1 MSTKVKAKWNG
12 KYPNFCSGQW
22 TLIVNGV
29 DVTDKIPMNLINSP
43 MNTYGIYN
51 NWRFSSDWDVIWDN
65 YYDGLSCSE
74 WIKENDYW
82 LNEITKDNSIKS
94 DIYYAINSEDFRQ
107 GCCGGCI

>member
-22 TLIVNGV
+22 TLIVNDV
-29 DVTDKIPMNLINSP
+29 DVSDKIPNELKYSP
-43 MNTYGIYN
+43 MNTYGTYGRWYFN
-51 NWRFSSDWDVIWDN
+51 SNWHVITEN
-65 YYDGLSCSE
+65 YSHGLSCSE
-74 WIKENDYW
+74 WIEKNDYW

>member
-1 MSTKVKAKWNG
+1 MSAKVKAKWNG

-22 TLIVNGV
+22 TLIVNGT
-29 DVTDKIPMNLINSP
+29 DVTDKIPMDLINSS

-51 NWRFSSDWDVIWDN
+51 NWRFSSDWDVIWDD

-74 WIKENDYW
+74 WIEKNDYW